1 MAMGNIKIQTV
12 ANVLLMNMRNIKQT
26 GAAFFLKSIA
36 YIRGI
41 YAFRYIEKKL
51 IIINLDVD
59 FAFLL
64 L

>member
-1 MAMGNIKIQTV
+1 MAMGNIKTQTV

-41 YAFRYIEKKL
+41 YAFRYIEKY
-51 IIINLDVD
+51 
-59 FAFLL
+59 FQT
-64 L
+64 